1 MDKACTMRCFATL
14 CALFLACGLAFA
26 EGELTAELDQQVRQL
41 ALAATRAGVPG
52 VSRVEVVVGTLDARL
67 RLAPCQR
74 IEPYLPPSTQL
85 WGRSRIGL
93 RCVDAAGGGGGAGGG
108 ARWNVYL
115 PITVKVYGPALV
127 AAALLPAGSVLA
139 AADLAQAEVD
149 LAEETS
155 PAATDRK
162 TLVGRTL
169 ARAVK
174 PGQTLRQGDLR
185 TRQWFAAG
193 ETVKLTATGSGFSV
207 AGEGLALSHGIEGQ
221 PVRVRIDGGRTVS
234 GQPVG
239 DHHVEIAL

>member
-26 EGELTAELDQQVRQL
+26 EGELTADLELRVHQL

-74 IEPYLPPSTQL
+74 IEPHLPPSTQL

-93 RCVDAAGGGGGAGGG
+93 RCVDAAGGGGGGG

-155 PAATDRK
+155 PAATDSK

>member
-1 MDKACTMRCFATL
+1 M
-14 CALFLACGLAFA
+14 
-26 EGELTAELDQQVRQL
+26 
-41 ALAATRAGVPG
+41 
-52 VSRVEVVVGTLDARL
+52 
-67 RLAPCQR
+67 
-74 IEPYLPPSTQL
+74 
-85 WGRSRIGL
+85 
-93 RCVDAAGGGGGAGGG
+93 GGGAGGG
-108 ARWNVYL
+108 SRWNVYL

-139 AADLAQAEVD
+139 AADLDQAEVD

-169 ARAVK
+169 ARGVK

-207 AGEGLALSHGIEGQ
+207 AGEGLALGHGIEGQ
-221 PVRVRIDGGRTVS
+221 PVRVRIEGGRTVS